1 MPSDPRRSPLRFGV
15 FEVDLAAG
23 DLRRQGAKVKIHDRA
38 FQLLLALLER
48 PGELVTRQ
56 ELQSRLWP
64 ADTFVEFD
72 NNLNN
77 AISRLRD
84 ALGDAADNP
93 RFVETVP
100 RRGYRFIAPIIP
112 SAVESGGAEID
123 GPGPLPQSE
132 PDPPTPPPQA
142 SEIAAGPPPAV
153 PRTRLYAGL
162 AVLAMAII
170 GAIAFVTLTDRRSD
184 AADPSPPARVQS
196 IAVLP
201 FLNLSG
207 NPEQEYLADGLTEAL
222 IMELSRIRAL
232 RVTSRTSAMHYK
244 GTAKHAQDIARE
256 LSVDALVEGSV
267 VREDDRLRVTVQL
280 IDAPTDGHLWSS
292 TYDRELG
299 SLLTLQRE
307 VATAIA
313 GEVRLAVMPDAPT
326 SGAVREL
333 TAEQSQIYLRG
344 RHLLNRNTE
353 PELRHALVLFEQVV
367 KEQPN
372 YAPAHA
378 AIAAVWQAL
387 AGWGE
392 HLPPIS
398 GLPQAKAAA
407 TRALDLDPALAEAHA
422 RVAFAV
428 ENIDFD
434 LEAAERAYKRA
445 IDLDPSFALGYQLY
459 ATFLTSMQRP
469 KEALEMA
476 TRAQQLDPFEPNINV
491 GYATRLARMGRHEE
505 AIRHIRHTIDLDP
518 TYYDAWVHLAFF
530 YEPLKRVDDQTA
542 AALKAV
548 EVSNRAPH
556 ALHVLARTYARHGR
570 AAEAQ
575 KLAEEMSRAK
585 FNRSALELARLYL
598 VLNQPARG
606 LFWLQQACV
615 EKSIGMAFFRFAYKE
630 RLYDPIRQDPRFQK
644 VLDCAGVKAIPKP
657 PLS

>member
-207 NPEQEYLADGLTEAL
+207 NAEHEYLADGLTEAL

-244 GTAKHAQDIARE
+244 GTAKHAPEVAKE
-256 LSVDALVEGSV
+256 LKVDALVEGSI
-267 VREDDRLRVTVQL
+267 VREGDRLRVTVQL
-280 IDAPTDGHLWSS
+280 INAPIDTHLWSS

-313 GEVRLAVMPDAPT
+313 GEIRLTVVPEAPVRT
-326 SGAVREL
+326 REL
-333 TAEQSQIYLRG
+333 NGELSQVYLRG
-344 RHLLNRNTE
+344 RHLLNRRTE
-353 PELRHALVLFEQVV
+353 PELQHALVLFQQVV
-367 KEQPN
+367 DKEPN
-372 YAPAHA
+372 YAPVHA
-378 AIAAVWQAL
+378 AIAATWEAL
-387 AGWGE
+387 AGWGNF
-392 HLPPIS
+392 LPPID
-398 GLPQAKAAA
+398 GLPKAKAAA
-407 TRALDLDPALAEAHA
+407 TRALDLDPSMGEAHT
-422 RVAFAV
+422 RLAFAI
-428 ENIDFD
+428 ETIDFD
-434 LEAAERAYKRA
+434 LPAAERSYKRA
-445 IDLDPSFALGYQLY
+445 IELDPSYALVYQRY
-459 ATFLTSMQRP
+459 ANFLSRTRRGE
-469 KEALEMA
+469 EAFEMA
-476 TRAQQLDPFEPNINV
+476 ARAQQLDPFELEVNV
-491 GYATRLARMGRHEE
+491 QYASRLAERGRRDE
-505 AIRHIRHTIDLDP
+505 AVRHMLQTIDLDP
-518 TYYDAWVHLAFF
+518 TYYDAWVHLAYL
-530 YEPLKRVDDQTA
+530 YESQNRIDEQIA
-542 AALKAV
+542 AAMRSVDL
-548 EVSNRAPH
+548 SNRAPH
-556 ALHVLARTYARHGR
+556 ALHVLARTYARNGR
-570 AAEAQ
+570 VAEAQ
-575 KLAEEMSRAK
+575 KLADEMNRTSRGR
-585 FNRSALELARLYL
+585 NALELARLHL
-598 VLNQPARG
+598 VLKQPARG

-615 EKSIGMAFFRFAYKE
+615 ERSVGMAFFQLAHTE
-630 RLYDPIRQDPRFQK
+630 RIFDPIRNDSRFQQ
-644 VLDCAGVKAIPKP
+644 VLACAGVKTPQ
-657 PLS
+657 